1 LKVSV
6 IGAAGRMGGWFTGYF
21 QEKKMDVLA
30 FDIDKKNLERISF
43 RHNVR
48 YSTDI
53 ISAVSDAD
61 IILVAVSMSATSKV
75 VLESIKN
82 AKKGAIIIEIS
93 SFKSDITKQ
102 LKKNLRRGIRILSL
116 HPMYGPGANFLKGQ
130 KIIVIPIKNASD
142 EVLLTTKIFPE
153 ANVILCKAKEHDD
166 TMAAVLSLIYFIN
179 FIFAASIPWEK
190 IDRIRTLS
198 GTSFNLQLTLVES
211 ILESDPDFL
220 TSMQLEN
227 KYFQK
232 YVKKFIRQTK
242 VISKAI
248 ILKNRPATKSFIEE
262 LIRNVKRDELHDR
275 AYRKMYE
282 ITDILSEE

>member
-1 LKVSV
+1 MKATV

-21 QEKKMDVLA
+21 KEKKMDVLA

-48 YSTDI
+48 YSTDL

-61 IILVAVSMSATSKV
+61 IILVAVSMSATTKV

-102 LKKNLRRGIRILSL
+102 IKKNLRRGVKVLSL
-116 HPMYGPGANFLKGQ
+116 HPMFGQGANQLKGH
-130 KIIVIPIKNASD
+130 KIIVIPIKNAS
-142 EVLLTTKIFPE
+142 EEALLTKKIFPE
-153 ANVILCKAKEHDD
+153 ADVILCKAKEHDD
-166 TMAAVLSLIYFIN
+166 TMAAVLSLTHFVN

-190 IDRIRTLS
+190 IDKIRRLS

-232 YVKKFIRQTK
+232 YVKKFIRESK
-242 VISKAI
+242 VFSKAI
-248 ILKNRPATKSFIEE
+248 IHKNRLAAKSFIEE
-262 LIRNVKRDELHDR
+262 LNVNVKLDELHDK
-275 AYRKMYE
+275 AYRKMYD
-282 ITDILSEE
+282 ITDIFSEE